1 MNNWLPS
8 TSICVLFS
16 LILPDTFPV
25 LCFCSSL
32 MKWSEKHDIFLCREI
47 LFMKPYQFKSGS
59 PQSGNAWKNIA
70 SDLCE
75 VKEITFNVNQKS
87 VRDRYRLLAEKHKK
101 KMRVQE
107 GSSGSNTD
115 ETELDQLLQNIV
127 EESEEASENYEK
139 DTKEKQEKGL
149 KDRKDA
155 EDVRQKTL
163 ESLAQIK
170 KRHTEEG
177 EQS

>member
-1 MNNWLPS
+1 MNSWLPS
-8 TSICVLFS
+8 KSVYSFFS
-16 LILPDTFPV
+16 LILPDILPV
-25 LCFCSSL
+25 LYFCCSL

-47 LFMKPYQFKSGS
+47 LFTKPYQFKAGS

-75 VKEITFNVNQKS
+75 VKEITFSVNQKS
-87 VRDRYRLLAEKHKK
+87 VRDRYWLLSEKHKK
-101 KMRVQE
+101 KMRAQE

-127 EESEEASENYEK
+127 EESQEASENYEK
-139 DTKEKQEKGL
+139 DTKDKHEKGL

-155 EDVRQKTL
+155 EEVCQK
-163 ESLAQIK
+163 A
-170 KRHTEEG
+170 
-177 EQS
+177 